1 MSSDI
6 FRTALLRS
14 RSHDTVVI
22 DVKIE
27 TEDLFL
33 KTLALSCRSTVL
45 QRVNFQLQKNDF
57 KCSNS

>member
-27 TEDLFL
+27 TENLFL
-33 KTLALSCRSTVL
+33 KTLALSCLEALFYKV
-45 QRVNFQLQKNDF
+45 
-57 KCSNS
+57 